1 MTNEL
6 PINIRISLALALV
19 SETSGK
25 NEKKNFAKI
34 NIPPKHTM
42 LSSNA
47 KAMTDALPF
56 EVSVGY
62 LNEGRQ
68 NALP

>member
-47 KAMTDALPF
+47 KSND
-56 EVSVGY
+56 
-62 LNEGRQ
+62 
-68 NALP
+68 